1 MHFESSFLKITFM
14 KNIKQQTPAHN
25 TKLNNNKRRPE
36 NKDDI
41 DSREGEEQ
49 LMKGD
54 DRTHNRKE
62 RKNLK
67 KRTER

>member
-1 MHFESSFLKITFM
+1 MSTIKTFM
-14 KNIKQQTPAHN
+14 KNIRQQTPNHN
-25 TKLNNNKRRPE
+25 TKLNNNKHRPE

-49 LMKGD
+49 LLKGD
-54 DRTHNRKE
+54 DRTHNKKE

-67 KRTER
+67 KSRGR